1 MILTNKHIIN
11 KLQKLPVVQLL
22 LVATS
27 AFLLSYAEK
36 VSVFF
41 QKLNLQPHFFGL
53 KILSMERSSDSQN

>member
-41 QKLNLQPHFFGL
+41 FRN
-53 KILSMERSSDSQN
+53 